1 MDGTT
6 TTVPVDEEEG
16 VFARCSFCA
25 KPNTEVGR
33 LIAGPGVYICDG
45 CVDLCND
52 ILGEARDAGPS
63 PTPRLP
69 EWRELSDDQMLE
81 HVPRI
86 AATGRQIETSLHA
99 WVGELRAR
107 GVTWTRIGDA
117 LGMTRQSAWG
127 RFSGEE

>member
-1 MDGTT
+1 MADATT
-6 TTVPVDEEEG
+6 G

-25 KPNTEVGR
+25 KPNTEVER

-45 CVDLCND
+45 CVGLCNEV
-52 ILGEARDAGPS
+52 LEAANDAGPA

-69 EWRELSDDQMLE
+69 EWGALSDEQMLE

-86 AATGRQIETSLHA
+86 AATSSQVEKSLHD

-107 GVTWTRIGDA
+107 GVTWTRIGGA
-117 LGMTRQSAWG
+117 LGMTRQSAWE